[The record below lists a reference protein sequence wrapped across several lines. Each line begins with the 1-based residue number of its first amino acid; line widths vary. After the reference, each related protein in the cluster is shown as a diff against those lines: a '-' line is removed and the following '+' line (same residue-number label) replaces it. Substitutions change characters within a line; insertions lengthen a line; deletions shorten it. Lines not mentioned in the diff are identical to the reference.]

1 MELTLLWAALAGVAA
16 AALALGRLSASPGW
30 ELGVGRPLEALVGA
44 AAVGMLT
51 GRLAAMLAGGVN
63 PLTHPGDVLLVRGGV
78 DPVAATIGAV
88 AALAWSLRP
97 QVLVR
102 LDALAPAAVAGLA
115 GWHAG
120 CLWRGACLG
129 DPSGLP
135 WGWSHT
141 PQGVARHPVELYAAV
156 GLLLGAVL
164 LAELWKRRP
173 VSPGVVSALALVV
186 AAGVRALTEPLRAT
200 IGGGRLGWYLAGV
213 TLGAVAA
220 WAATRRR
227 LGVRSAAG

>member
-1 MELTLLWAALAGVAA
+1 MELTLLWAALTGVAA
-16 AALALGRLSASPGW
+16 AALALRWLSASPGW

-51 GRLAAMLAGGVN
+51 GRLAAMLGGGVN

-88 AALAWSLRP
+88 VALAWSLRP
-97 QVLVR
+97 EVLVR

-120 CLWRGACLG
+120 CLWRGTCLG

-135 WGWSHT
+135 WAWSHT
-141 PQGVARHPVELYAAV
+141 PQGVSRHPVELYAAI

-164 LAELWKRRP
+164 LAELWKRRQA
-173 VSPGVVSALALVV
+173 SPGLVSALAVV
-186 AAGVRALTEPLRAT
+186 VTAGVRALTEPLRAT

-213 TLGAVAA
+213 TLGTVAA
-220 WAATRRR
+220 LTATRRR
-227 LGVRSAAG
+227 LGARSAAG